1 MKRKLAALCLSIV
14 MVPVALA
21 AVPQLCGEC
30 RVEKFASCGGLLEG
44 MTVDRSGG
52 LWAVDLKSGKV
63 LNIGDDG
70 KCNERGNTGGQPNG
84 AKFAPDGMLWIAD
97 KQKGLLRMDP
107 RSGVVTPVVNHY
119 RNEQL
124 RGLNDLVFDARGG
137 VYFTE
142 PYGSN
147 ALKRDGR
154 VFYLPPGDDARLQLV
169 QDGLAF
175 PNGIVLSNDGDF
187 LLVGEFALKR
197 ITVMPSLTSTNEFEF
212 PLVAASTVGG
222 YGPDGMLMRADG
234 ILLAANFRAGEVL
247 AWDPARRPLGSIRL
261 PPEAGLDTTNI
272 AIRAGWLYITE
283 GDKGEIWR
291 VRLTK

>member
-1 MKRKLAALCLSIV
+1 MRRKLPAFCLSIA
-14 MVPVALA
+14 MAPMALA
-21 AVPQLCGEC
+21 AIPELCGEC

-44 MTVDRSGG
+44 MTVDSGGG

-63 LNIGDDG
+63 LAIGDDG
-70 KCNERGNTGGQPNG
+70 KCTARGNTGGQPNG

-97 KQKGLLRMDP
+97 KQKGLLKMDP
-107 RSGVVTPVVNHY
+107 RTGAVTPVTNHY
-119 RNEQL
+119 HNEQL
-124 RGLNDLVFDARGG
+124 RGLNDLVFDAKGG

-154 VFYLPPGDDARLQLV
+154 VFYLPPGKDARLQLV

-175 PNGIVLSNDGDF
+175 PNGIVLSTDGDF
-187 LLVGEFALKR
+187 LLIGEFALKR

-212 PLVAASTVGG
+212 PLVAATTTGG

-247 AWDPARRPLGSIRL
+247 AWDAARRPLGSIRL
-261 PPEAGLDTTNI
+261 PPGAGLDTTNI

>member
-1 MKRKLAALCLSIV
+1 MKRKLFAFGVSIA
-14 MVPVALA
+14 MVPLALA
-21 AVPQLCGEC
+21 AIPELCGQC
-30 RVEKFASCGGLLEG
+30 RAEKFASCGGLLEG
-44 MTVDRSGG
+44 MTVDSSGG

-63 LNIGDDG
+63 LSIGDDG
-70 KCNERGNTGGQPNG
+70 RCNERGNTGGQPNG
-84 AKFAPDGMLWIAD
+84 AKFAPDGKLWIAD
-97 KQKGLLRMDP
+97 KQKGLLMMDP
-107 RSGVVTPVVNHY
+107 RSGKVSPVVDHY

-154 VFYLPPGDDARLQLV
+154 VFYLPPGKDARLQLV

-175 PNGIVLSNDGDF
+175 PNGIVLSPDGDF

-197 ITVMPSLTSTNEFEF
+197 ITVMPSLASTNDFEF
-212 PLVAASTVGG
+212 PLVAATTQGG

-234 ILLAANFRAGEVL
+234 TLLAANFRAGEVL
-247 AWDPARRPLGSIRL
+247 AWDAARRPLGSIRL
-261 PPEAGLDTTNI
+261 PSDAGLDTTNI